1 MDKMEGGHAQAHLAY
16 SRPPG
21 SSPTSLLHLAS
32 SSTPSLQPLLPPPPL
47 PNVPAAVA
55 SLLLEF
61 PDVVNCSKQ
70 QPVSVHD
77 VQHHIKTVG
86 PPLASRSRCLEG
98 AKLQAARAEFNQME
112 KDSMLFN
119 QPLGIPLHMALG
131 SRAVIFCGSRPFE
144 WVDSFFL
151 KLI

>member
-1 MDKMEGGHAQAHLAY
+1 MDKTEGGFAQAHMAY
-16 SRPPG
+16 RTPPG
-21 SSPTSLLHLAS
+21 
-32 SSTPSLQPLLPPPPL
+32 SSTPSLPPPAPVSTPSPHPLPPPPSF
-47 PNVPAAVA
+47 PDVPAAVA
-55 SLLLEF
+55 NLLLEF
-61 PDVVNCSKQ
+61 PDVVNRSKQ
-70 QPVSVHD
+70 LPVAVHN

-86 PPLASRSRCLEG
+86 PPLASRSHCLEG
-98 AKLQAARAEFNQME
+98 AKLQAVRAEFNQME

-119 QPLGIPLHMALG
+119 QPLGSPLHMALG